1 MYEFIFSE
9 VLQDFREGGGERE
22 TGTGRQTDR
31 ARACE
36 NEVLMRD
43 RQTEKMAEKKK
54 KKHLPKKLY

>member
-9 VLQDFREGGGERE
+9 VLQDFREGGGRERD
-22 TGTGRQTDR
+22 RDRKTDR

-43 RQTEKMAEKKK
+43 RQTEKMAEK
-54 KKHLPKKLY
+54 